1 MPAELVDII
10 VKLRSYL
17 TEMTFAPERPL
28 SEGET
33 FTHL

>member
-1 MPAELVDII
+1 MPTELVDII
-10 VKLRSYL
+10 VKLCSFQ
-17 TEMTFAPERPL
+17 TEMTFAPEWPL